1 MNSFGV
7 FRKYLVG
14 KFPLNKL
21 FKLNTADFSAAMVL
35 MLEIE
40 VHMATVIFL
49 FAANLIG
56 KLGQQKAGQTDK
68 RHVIFQQHRQNPPP
82 RGIGERRK
90 DLVQALLVVGHRGID
105 RLDTQLCG

>member
-1 MNSFGV
+1 MPNLKADLSKKEKELDQV
-7 FRKYLVG
+7 YPVG

-35 MLEIE
+35 MLKIE
-40 VHMATVIFL
+40 MHMVAVIFL

-68 RHVIFQQHRQNPPP
+68 RHDIFQQ
-82 RGIGERRK
+82 
-90 DLVQALLVVGHRGID
+90 LLRDSRAAAMPSSSCSVGR
-105 RLDTQLCG
+105 C